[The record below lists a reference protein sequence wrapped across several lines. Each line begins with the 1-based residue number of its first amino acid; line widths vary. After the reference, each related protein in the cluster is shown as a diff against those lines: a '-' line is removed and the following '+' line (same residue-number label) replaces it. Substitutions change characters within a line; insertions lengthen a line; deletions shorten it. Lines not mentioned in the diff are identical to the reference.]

1 MAEKTRKAIKC
12 GLIASCAFA
21 WFAITSQMVAAQ
33 GAGSA
38 LGQNPD
44 TGSNTVYKVGGDVSA
59 PLVIHSVE
67 PEYKDA
73 ARNGKVSGNVLVSLL
88 VDAHGN
94 PSHVHVVQGL
104 HMGLDERALEAVRQ
118 YKFKPG
124 MRDGKPVR
132 VELTIVVNFHEPAN

>member
-1 MAEKTRKAIKC
+1 
-12 GLIASCAFA
+12 
-21 WFAITSQMVAAQ
+21 MVRDHVSDGG
-33 GAGSA
+33 GAGCRLCPRAESRYRIEHR
-38 LGQNPD
+38 LQ
-44 TGSNTVYKVGGDVSA
+44 VGGDVSA

-73 ARNGKVSGNVLVSLL
+73 ARNGKVSGNVLVSLI